1 MGNALSIQGLVKRY
15 GEKVVLDGMD
25 LQVARGRVCA
35 LLGPNGAGKTTAVRI
50 MTTLVRPDGG
60 TVEVAGFDV
69 RRHPRAVRRR
79 IGLIGQQPAVDD
91 VLGARQNL
99 VLFARLHHLDR
110 RAAGVRAD
118 ELLAQV
124 DLVDTGA
131 KPVRDFSGGMRRRL
145 DIAAGLVLAPEVLFL
160 DEPTTGLD
168 PAGRRDVWES
178 IRALVAGGT
187 TVLLTTQYLEEAEQL
202 ADDVCVLD
210 GGRVVARG
218 TPRELT
224 AAVGGDRLELVVAD
238 PQRAQEAVLLA
249 ERAAGSTASAPP
261 AGAGERVVVPVAR
274 RHGVVGAVVRALD
287 EAGIAVDDVVL
298 RPTTLDEA
306 YLRITGRDDDRTE
319 VPA

>member
-1 MGNALSIQGLVKRY
+1 VASAISVVGLTKRY
-15 GEKVVLDGMD
+15 GEDVVLHGVD
-25 LQVARGRVCA
+25 LEVTRASVCA

-50 MTTLVRPDGG
+50 LTTLTRPDGG
-60 TVEVAGFDV
+60 RVEVAGIDV
-69 RRHPRAVRRR
+69 VRHPRAVRRR

-99 VLFARLHHLDR
+99 LLFARLHHLDR
-110 RAAGVRAD
+110 RAAGRRAD
-118 ELLAQV
+118 ALLEQV
-124 DLVDTGA
+124 GLAGTGA
-131 KPVRDFSGGMRRRL
+131 QPVGEFSGGMRRRL
-145 DIAAGLVLAPEVLFL
+145 DIAAGLVRAPEVLFL

-168 PAGRRDVWES
+168 PAGRRDVWDAL
-178 IRALVAGGT
+178 RALVAGGT

-224 AAVGGDRLELVVAD
+224 AAIGGDRLELVVAD
-238 PQRAQEAVLLA
+238 PGRALEAALLA
-249 ERAAGSTASAPP
+249 EQAAGTEPVADPV
-261 AGAGERVVVPVAR
+261 GGGERVVVPVAR
-274 RHGVVGAVVRALD
+274 RRGVVGAVVRALD

-306 YLRITGRDDDRTE
+306 YLRITGRDDERTE